1 MFLAQDDALAV
12 HRYAVDIPPFEFP
25 AKALFCLG
33 HWDILCDGLLADTGN
48 AGVVAVAEN
57 DVRVLGSN
65 VQVKHHSSSFLSRA
79 P

>member
-1 MFLAQDDALAV
+1 MFLAQDGALAV
-12 HRYAVDIPPFEFP
+12 HRYAVDILLFELP
-25 AKALFCLG
+25 VKALFCLG
-33 HWDILCDGLLADTGN
+33 HRDILCDGLLADTGN

-65 VQVKHHSSSFLSRA
+65 VQVKHHNFSFFSRA